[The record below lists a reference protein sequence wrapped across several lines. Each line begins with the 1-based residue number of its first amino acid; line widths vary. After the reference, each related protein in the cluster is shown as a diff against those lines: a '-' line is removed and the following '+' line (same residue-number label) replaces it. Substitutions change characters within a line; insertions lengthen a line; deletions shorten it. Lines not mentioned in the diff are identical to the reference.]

1 MSDLLITS
9 LSIPLAFLSLSFS
22 DLCPQPTIASDSR
35 LDARPMFSEL
45 KYLTC
50 VSVNKVSL
58 KIQQFC
64 LCLNLHL
71 GPFSCTGPCWRNR
84 NPRTRW
90 WTLKMRGTITLKK
103 ESCWTWLVCGNS
115 EAADK
120 YQQSKLNRFR
130 Q

>member
-22 DLCPQPTIASDSR
+22 DLCPQPTIASDLR

-64 LCLNLHL
+64 FCLNLHL
-71 GPFSCTGPCWRNR
+71 GPFSCTGPCWHNSY
-84 NPRTRW
+84 PRTRW
-90 WTLKMRGTITLKK
+90 WTLTMRGTIALK

-120 YQQSKLNRFR
+120 YQQSKLNRFW